1 VEGGDIRGGNEDRRR
16 GLPLGVRAKRGAAR
30 KMSSHVKADG
40 TTLRPELQ
48 PYVRHP
54 KYLEEIRRAGLLVE
68 RVIQPEL
75 TRAMLVKH
83 PLLSQLAPIGGPS
96 AARQGTNFSV
106 PPVAAELL
114 ALLVDHIGT
123 TDA

>member
-1 VEGGDIRGGNEDRRR
+1 MKIGDAVYLWES
-16 GLPLGVRAKRGAAR
+16 GANAALLAR
-30 KMSSHVKADG
+30 CRLTSKPAVQP
-40 TTLRPELQ
+40 LRPELQ

-75 TRAMLVKH
+75 TRTMLVKH
-83 PLLSQLAPIGGPS
+83 PLLAQLAPIGGPS

-106 PPVAAELL
+106 PPPAAELL
-114 ALLVDHIGT
+114 AVLVDHVGT